1 MTKPISI
8 MFHLISSV
16 LIIGSNAGH
25 LFAKNEQVNNT
36 QKNQFTFSWQFDG
49 SDSLRP
55 RGGSTLGQDV
65 TLETEPDEK
74 WFAINEEGLAKKEQ
88 DRRAILAMQ
97 GQYRVSFDFIETINF
112 KNPHIPSRPYQSWG
126 TEYVFPVTVTDD
138 FISLQHIMVMYF
150 KNKNGDDDGK
160 VNMEQPMVLKHWRQD
175 WKFQNT
181 ALNVFSGFNT
191 WTREKKSP
199 KSVTGKWSQ
208 AVYQVDDSPRY
219 QSLGFWVH
227 KSNYSSWKSE
237 ETWRP
242 LPRREFSVRNDYDV
256 LVGFNEHI
264 ITPNGWV
271 QQEENLKV
279 KLLSPGQRLESNAV
293 VAKELG
299 IARYERI
306 KEHDW
311 SAGEKYWKETNEF
324 WSVVRSTWTRILEEN
339 DTVTMKKDGYSDP
352 LFQVMFTFASDSNF
366 TKKLNSDKRTKIRKK
381 ILEYVKKN
389 S

>member
-1 MTKPISI
+1 M
-8 MFHLISSV
+8 
-16 LIIGSNAGH
+16 
-25 LFAKNEQVNNT
+25 
-36 QKNQFTFSWQFDG
+36 
-49 SDSLRP
+49 
-55 RGGSTLGQDV
+55 
-65 TLETEPDEK
+65 
-74 WFAINEEGLAKKEQ
+74 
-88 DRRAILAMQ
+88 
-97 GQYRVSFDFIETINF
+97 
-112 KNPHIPSRPYQSWG
+112 
-126 TEYVFPVTVTDD
+126 
-138 FISLQHIMVMYF
+138 
-150 KNKNGDDDGK
+150 
-160 VNMEQPMVLKHWRQD
+160 
-175 WKFQNT
+175 
-181 ALNVFSGFNT
+181 
-191 WTREKKSP
+191 
-199 KSVTGKWSQ
+199 
-208 AVYQVDDSPRY
+208 DDSPRY

-227 KSNYSSWKSE
+227 KSNYSAWKSE

-279 KLLSPGQRLESNAV
+279 KLLSPGQRMESNAV

-352 LFQVMFTFASDSNF
+352 LFQVMFTFATDSNF